1 MKLAPKLEEGER
13 VALTA
18 PNITEESKK
27 LIKNKLQS
35 LYLDYDPVATPPNMV
50 DYSIDAVAKEISEKT
65 NNNNIN

>member
-1 MKLAPKLEEGER
+1 MELAPKLEEEER

-18 PNITEESKK
+18 PNITEEAKK

-35 LYLDYDPVATPPNMV
+35 LYPDYDPVTTLPNMF
-50 DYSIDAVAKEISEKT
+50 DYNIDAVAKEISEKT